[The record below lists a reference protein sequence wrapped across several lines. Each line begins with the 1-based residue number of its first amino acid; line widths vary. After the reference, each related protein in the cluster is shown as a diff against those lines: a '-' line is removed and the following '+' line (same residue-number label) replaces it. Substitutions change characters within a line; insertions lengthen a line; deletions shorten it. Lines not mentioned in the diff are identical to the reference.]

1 MKDECCLVKKKGN
14 RGRRGRE
21 GREDEEGEVGR
32 QAGRQA
38 RTVTVTKNNHHHS
51 NHCYETTILNWK
63 RIGDLLLFPKSE
75 HFIKCKSLMI

>member
-1 MKDECCLVKKKGN
+1 MRK
-14 RGRRGRE
+14 
-21 GREDEEGEVGR
+21 GR

-63 RIGDLLLFPKSE
+63 RRDLLLFPKSE